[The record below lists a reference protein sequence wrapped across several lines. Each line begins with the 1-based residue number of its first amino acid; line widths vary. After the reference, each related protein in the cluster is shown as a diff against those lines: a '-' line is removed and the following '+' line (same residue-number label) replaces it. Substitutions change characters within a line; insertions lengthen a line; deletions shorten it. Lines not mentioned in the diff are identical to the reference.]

1 MRLLLDENISR
12 QVARAL
18 TKQGY
23 DVVHVFDLGLQGR
36 ADPVIF
42 HAAQVRQ
49 AAIVTANRADFE
61 LLVIAWDTWRLG
73 GHQGLILPR
82 RGTHLRTAEWI
93 EALEHVFALDTALS
107 GRVVYL

>member
-18 TKQGY
+18 SGQGY
-23 DVVHVFDLGLQGR
+23 DVAHVFDLGLQGKS
-36 ADPVIF
+36 DPVIF
-42 HAAQVRQ
+42 HTAQVRQ
-49 AAIVTANRADFE
+49 AAVVTGNRADFE

-73 GHQGLILPR
+73 THHGLILPR
-82 RGTHLRTAEWI
+82 RGKHLRTADWI
-93 EALEHVFALDTALS
+93 EALEHVFALDTALD